1 MLWQYPF
8 LLSLLPGSCTGR
20 SANNPT
26 ATHTSNFQQMP
37 DLPLSLSLHLHHW
50 VVSFL
55 DVIQSHFN
63 LREQVNDLLLAAQEL
78 ARIKT
83 KHKVTSQHILAKPK
97 ASPSRDSRKMENLD
111 TWKINVQITLV
122 SSQLSNTPTSFPL
135 NFFPLNFEGF
145 FFPLKIQ
152 IPNSNWQNSSNFK
165 VNSWMLTVMF
175 SKIQWKLNTEEQN

>member
-1 MLWQYPF
+1 MASGTLINAKKAEYSLKHFNQESTYLASAFTIPDKKKNTTMLWQYPF

-122 SSQLSNTPTSFPL
+122 SSQLL
-135 NFFPLNFEGF
+135 LFFTL
-145 FFPLKIQ
+145 
-152 IPNSNWQNSSNFK
+152 
-165 VNSWMLTVMF
+165 
-175 SKIQWKLNTEEQN
+175 